1 MLRFIDGLF
10 GRLNEFIEASIRFP
24 LVPVALF
31 MGLMIFNHAYA
42 NEWVSLPYSIA
53 YYYTLP
59 VYWYWP
65 MIITSVFLIGFIF
78 LIPYQQ
84 RFPAWLFT
92 VLLSAGLFYKL
103 NPTMEYLTNAS
114 VFSVII
120 TVIGLAVSGRV
131 VIRGNSGF
139 SRSSDRSFGDADWMS
154 MERAGS
160 LLPSTGGIVIGERY
174 RVDLDITSRLQFE
187 PKSPSSWGRGGKA
200 PLLTFDAN
208 FGSTHM
214 LFFAGSG
221 GYKTTGTVIPTALR
235 WSKPLVVLDPSR
247 EIAEIVK
254 RHRETAF
261 NREQICLDPINPK
274 VGFNVVD
281 WVHRSKF
288 KEQSISTIAHTLLTE
303 KSKNS
308 TGTENFFFDQAHN
321 LLTGVLAYIVLDP
334 DSEYERTLRGLRL
347 FLSVPDLQLKEKI
360 AWICA
365 RKDTSS
371 FIKQTLGIFINMTE
385 ITFSSVYST
394 ATRDIQWLSFPE
406 YASLVC
412 GDTFKT
418 SELVDGK
425 IDVFINLSMKTLT
438 EYPGIARVIV
448 GSLINAITE
457 ADGLNRD
464 RVLFMLDEVNLLGYM
479 STLETVRD
487 TQRKYGVTLMLIYQS
502 LGQLRAHFGTAGQA
516 AWFESASLISFSYI
530 SDLETSKQ
538 ISALCG
544 ELTIDV
550 RGTSQSI
557 GLFGRNM
564 QNRTNESYSLQ
575 KRALIKPDEITQS
588 MHADEQIIF
597 VKQERPLRCGRAI
610 YFRRPDMVQQADA
623 NRFAS

>member
-1 MLRFIDGLF
+1 MRRWIELSIGK
-10 GRLNEFIEASIRFP
+10 LNEFIDASIRFA
-24 LVPVALF
+24 LLPVALF
-31 MGLMIFNHAYA
+31 LMIVIFNDLHSRGWAF
-42 NEWVSLPYSIA
+42 LPDIIA
-53 YYYTLP
+53 PYYTIS

-65 MIITSVFLIGFIF
+65 MIITSAFLVGFIP
-78 LIPYQQ
+78 LIPHNQ

-92 VLLSAGLFYKL
+92 VLLSAALFYKL
-103 NPTMEYLTNAS
+103 NPSMEYLNNAS

-120 TVIGLAVSGRV
+120 SVIGLAVSGRV

-160 LLPSTGGIVIGERY
+160 LLPPTGGIVIGERY
-174 RVDLDITSRLQFE
+174 RVDLDIGSRSQFE
-187 PKSPSSWGRGGKA
+187 PKKPSTWGRGGKA

-247 EIAEIVK
+247 EIAYIVK
-254 RHRETAF
+254 RHRKSVF
-261 NREQICLDPINPK
+261 GRKQICLDPSNPA
-274 VGFNVVD
+274 VGFNVLD
-281 WVHRSKF
+281 WVFRSKH
-288 KEQSISTIAHTLLTE
+288 KEQDISTIARTLLTE
-303 KSKNS
+303 KSKNA
-308 TGTENFFFDQAHN
+308 TGTETFFFDQAHN
-321 LLTGVLAYIVLDP
+321 LLTGLLAYIALDP
-334 DSEYERTLRGLRL
+334 ASEYHRSLGGLREL
-347 FLSVPDLQLKEKI
+347 LSMPEPELKDRTAKI
-360 AWICA
+360 YASA
-365 RKDTSS
+365 STSK
-371 FIKQTLGIFINMTE
+371 FVKQTLGIFINMTE
-385 ITFSSVYST
+385 QTFSGVYST
-394 ATRDIQWLSFPE
+394 ATKDTQWLSFPE

-412 GDTFKT
+412 GETFKT

-425 IDVFINLSMKTLT
+425 IDVFINLSMKTLN

-464 RVLFMLDEVNLLGYM
+464 RVLFMLDEANLLGYM

-487 TQRKYGVTLMLIYQS
+487 TQRKYGVTLMMIYQS
-502 LGQLRAHFGTAGQA
+502 IGQLRSHFGAAGQA
-516 AWFESASLISFSYI
+516 AWFESAFLISFSYI
-530 SDLETSKQ
+530 SDLETSRQ

-588 MHADEQIIF
+588 MRADEQIIF

-610 YFRRPDMVQQADA
+610 YFRRPDMAQQADA